1 MFTTYF
7 VTALR
12 SLLKGK
18 LYSAINILGL
28 SLGLSAA
35 IMILLYVQHELSAD
49 RHHEHFDELYRVGIE
64 IGIGGPPVIAAVSP
78 YPAGPAL
85 KDFFPE
91 ITDFVRFGSLDM
103 MLSDALVEYNDNSL
117 YEQGILLVDSNF
129 FDLFTHPVVYG
140 DPEAALRHNDVAV
153 LTRSSAQRIFGP
165 GNPVGKQFRLAQE
178 YNIEVGAVIE
188 DIPDNSHLKF
198 RMLLFWNS
206 LDQLTAAIMSSS
218 SFFDNNVFTYLRSGS
233 DLNTPEMQ
241 QKLEAFIEERVLA
254 SEPIGDIDLV
264 YRLNLRPASDLY
276 FIKNELYEPANPEK
290 IPAKGNRMFVF
301 VFVTVAVLLTVIA
314 SINYMNMAVARSG
327 RRAKEVGV
335 RKVLGADKGSLIW
348 QFLSESTITVVLALL
363 IALLWVELLLPVVNH
378 LLMKDLAFS
387 LLFSD
392 WRIIGVVLLLTLV
405 TGLLSGSY
413 PAFYLSHFR
422 PSEVL
427 KSQVALSDRNLLIRK
442 VLVGLQFTISVFM
455 IIATFVVM
463 QQLSYMRNKDL
474 GYTTE
479 NMMVLNVSD
488 LPEERHISFQ
498 RAVDQLAGVE
508 KTSLAF
514 SIPGPGSILPNWGLN
529 VETRDGFMERMLPLY
544 LVDAHFRDVYGLQLT
559 QGRFYDPDLPTDL
572 KDAVVVN
579 EAAVRLFE
587 WENPIGMRISR
598 AGRNEYKRVVG
609 VVRNFHVSSLESEI
623 VPLVML
629 GEESGSF
636 LHVRLSPGPVR
647 ERISAIQEVW
657 QETAGMLPLRYD
669 FLEDRHQMAYLTQ
682 ENLGRLFGLFAL
694 LCIFLSLMG
703 LFGLS
708 GFSAEQK
715 TKEIGIRVVHG
726 ATLMNILGLLYK
738 DYGKL
743 MLLAIVI
750 ASGAALYFL
759 ESWLAQFAF
768 RIDMGILPFVTA
780 ALIAITVSL
789 ATVGYHA
796 RRTIRQNPVD
806 SLRHE

>member
-1 MFTTYF
+1 MFTTYL

-206 LDQLTAAIMSSS
+206 LNQLTAATMSSS

-254 SEPIGDIDLV
+254 NEPIGDIDLV

-290 IPAKGNRMFVF
+290 IPAKGSRMFVF

-392 WRIIGVVLLLTLV
+392 WRIIGLVLLLTLI

-488 LPEERHISFQ
+488 LPEERRISFQ

-647 ERISAIQEVW
+647 ERISAIQAVW

>member
-206 LDQLTAAIMSSS
+206 LNQLTAATMSSS

-254 SEPIGDIDLV
+254 NEPIGDIDLV

-392 WRIIGVVLLLTLV
+392 WRIIGLVLLLTLI

-488 LPEERHISFQ
+488 LPEERRISFQ

-647 ERISAIQEVW
+647 ERISAIQAVW

>member
-206 LDQLTAAIMSSS
+206 LNQLTAATMSSS

-254 SEPIGDIDLV
+254 NEPIGDIDLV

-392 WRIIGVVLLLTLV
+392 WRIIGLVLLLTLI

-474 GYTTE
+474 GYATE

-488 LPEERHISFQ
+488 LPEERRISFQ

-647 ERISAIQEVW
+647 ERISAIQAVW